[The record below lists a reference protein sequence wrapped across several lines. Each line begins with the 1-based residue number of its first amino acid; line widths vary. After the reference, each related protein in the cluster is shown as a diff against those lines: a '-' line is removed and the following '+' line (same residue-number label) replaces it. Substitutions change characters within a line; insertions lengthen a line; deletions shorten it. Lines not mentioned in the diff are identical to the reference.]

1 MPDLPASSV
10 EIRDF
15 PGLVLDTDP
24 HDTPPGA
31 SRDQVNV
38 TCEKAGELVSRQ
50 GYQPVSFES

>member
-24 HDTPPGA
+24 HDAPSGS
-31 SRDQVNV
+31 SRNQVNV
-38 TCEKAGELVSRQ
+38 TCERGGMLVSRQ
-50 GYQPVSFES
+50 GYLLVSFES